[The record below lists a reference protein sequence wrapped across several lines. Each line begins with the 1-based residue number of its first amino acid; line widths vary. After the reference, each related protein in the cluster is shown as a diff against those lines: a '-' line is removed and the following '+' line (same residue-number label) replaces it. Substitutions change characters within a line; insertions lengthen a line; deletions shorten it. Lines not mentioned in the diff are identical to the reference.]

1 MLSASLFAA
10 EISAIAAADCAYDFL
25 CLYALG
31 TDAKLIRE
39 EEDMVIQG
47 SSHNEL

>member
-1 MLSASLFAA
+1 MLTRSAA

-31 TDAKLIRE
+31 TDARLSE
-39 EEDMVIQG
+39 EGDEETVL
-47 SSHNEL
+47 HNEL